1 MLRLTPL
8 ASVALLAILLW
19 PPAGADAR
27 SALPPDPPV
36 VIALDAL
43 APDYATLTWRAE
55 PQIVYRICVTRD
67 RARRDPYACFPAG
80 AEGETAVG
88 VPEQDGGQFL
98 LSLQA
103 CREGLTDCS
112 APVDAGIVGRRV
124 GGGVDFYGTAWL
136 QPDGAARLSAYSR
149 VPGASIVY
157 HQARPGLLDQA
168 RTGCWQ
174 VGEGACDAEMLR
186 LPGALAGITQEAPR
200 AGVAALTF
208 ELRARPHAALM
219 FDDGTGLFTGGSY
232 SVQVILDEYG
242 VKGTF
247 FLIGRAMRDY

>member
-1 MLRLTPL
+1 MLRLTVL
-8 ASVALLAILLW
+8 AAVALLALSLR
-19 PPAGADAR
+19 PP
-27 SALPPDPPV
+27 SAVRAQAAPRPGPPEV
-36 VIALDAL
+36 LALDAL
-43 APDYATLTWRAE
+43 APDHAVLTWRAE
-55 PQIVYRICVTRD
+55 PQIAYRLCVTRD

-80 AEGETAVG
+80 AEGESAVG

-98 LSLQA
+98 FSLQA
-103 CREGLTDCS
+103 CREGMTDCS
-112 APVDAGIVGRRV
+112 APVDAGIVGRR
-124 GGGVDFYGTAWL
+124 GGGGLDFYGTAWL

-157 HQARPGLLDQA
+157 HQARPGLPDQA